1 MTKIF
6 DWKENINESE
16 LDEISSAI
24 KDGKLVIFPT
34 ETVYGIGA
42 SIYNNDALKNIFIT
56 KGRAQDNPL
65 ILHVS
70 SKEMIKD
77 VVTDISDIENKLIDA
92 FMPGPFTLILNK
104 KKHISNIV
112 SANLDTVGIRMP
124 DSKIA
129 RTIIEKSNTPI
140 AAPSAN
146 LSTKPSCTNL
156 NDLLED
162 FNNKVPYIIDGGA
175 SKIGVE
181 STVVKVINGIPTI
194 LRPGKITP
202 EDIYEVT
209 NSVNIDKNINEVK
222 TGKVESPGMKYKHYA
237 PSSNCL
243 LVYMDNENDM
253 INEINKHITK
263 NTYVIGYKEHQN
275 LINTNN
281 FYSFGSINN
290 YEEISS
296 NIFSLLRKVDR
307 NKPELIIIEGLKKE
321 GIGIAVM
328 NRLIKAASHNYIEKL
343 DK

>member
-1 MTKIF
+1 MTKVF
-6 DWKENINESE
+6 DWKESINELE
-16 LDEISSAI
+16 LKEISNAI
-24 KDGKLVIFPT
+24 KNGELVIFPT

-42 SIYNNDALKNIFIT
+42 SIYDDNALKNIFIT

-65 ILHVS
+65 IIHVS
-70 SKEMIKD
+70 NKEMIED
-77 VVTDISDIENKLIDA
+77 IVTDISEIENKLIEA

-104 KKHISNIV
+104 KNHISNIV

-129 RTIIEKSNTPI
+129 KAIIESSNTPI

-162 FNNKVPYIIDGGA
+162 FDNKVPYIIDGGS

-202 EDIYEVT
+202 EDIYKVAKI
-209 NSVNIDKNINEVK
+209 VNLDKNVHELK

-237 PSSNCL
+237 PSSKCL
-243 LVYMDNENDM
+243 LIYMDNEKEM
-253 INEINKHITK
+253 INEINNHITN
-263 NTYVIGYKEHQN
+263 NTYVIGYNEHRK
-275 LINTNN
+275 LINTDN
-281 FYSFGSINN
+281 FYSFGSIHN
-290 YEEISS
+290 YEEISH
-296 NIFSLLRKVDR
+296 NIFSLLREVDR
-307 NKPELIIIEGLKKE
+307 KKPELIIIEGLKKE
-321 GIGIAVM
+321 GIGIAIM